1 MQTLNLEFEF
11 ASLNI
16 AITAKATTFLF
27 GQSSLEFTTHIFT
40 RRKLL
45 LPNFQNNSIKFDAST
60 PSEPTVAPK
69 SLWIKFGSAHEWY
82 IWYYAS
88 WYDVNNVIGFR
99 VWIKNLSVKSPL
111 EPGYVQDV
119 CLVVLKVS
127 PLPQCMYLGVVQS
140 REYVQTVLGSWC
152 KGKRTRLFVAD

>member
-27 GQSSLEFTTHIFT
+27 GQSSLEFRTHIFT

-45 LPNFQNNSIKFDAST
+45 LPNFPNNSIKFDAST

-69 SLWIKFGSAHEWY
+69 SLRSRSESSLVRHMSGAAFGTGLRSFIFHAQCSECYY
-82 IWYYAS
+82 IYS
-88 WYDVNNVIGFR
+88 SNHIL
-99 VWIKNLSVKSPL
+99 IT
-111 EPGYVQDV
+111 
-119 CLVVLKVS
+119 
-127 PLPQCMYLGVVQS
+127 
-140 REYVQTVLGSWC
+140 TVLFGMAC
-152 KGKRTRLFVAD
+152 LDR